1 MEALSYCQLME
12 RCLAAEARVAELE
25 ETFKYPVAY
34 TTYKG
39 YLIHAGDPK
48 LKEYSD
54 PTPLYEAP

>member
-1 MEALSYCQLME
+1 MEAMSYCQLME

-25 ETFKYPVAY
+25 ETFEYPVAY
-34 TTYKG
+34 ITYKG

>member
-1 MEALSYCQLME
+1 ME

-34 TTYKG
+34 ITYKG

-54 PTPLYEAP
+54 PIPLYEAP